1 MTTRA
6 SRADISAPPGRRESG
21 GAWVTTVRKHTRL
34 TLAAAVVALLATA
47 FTGTA
52 RAAATAGEPVWGEG
66 WVQQDSHPVLRPG
79 AAADERL
86 ADAMAAGAPYHWTGR
101 QAACLNALWMKV
113 SLFDN
118 FYIEGLSG
126 DKGIAQLAGWVADPA
141 PPGPSWERADGWF
154 NARPDVQIG
163 EGLVDIEIYWGSP
176 CNEWAHDAPASDPP
190 GAYPLEPVSPAHPG
204 WRAQAGHLTFIA
216 EGGRL
221 ALDPETFEFICG
233 LPGLPAAKP
242 APACAGITPATTWP
256 L

>member
-6 SRADISAPPGRRESG
+6 SQADISAPAGRRESG
-21 GAWVTTVRKHTRL
+21 GAWTATVRKHARL
-34 TLAAAVVALLATA
+34 ALAAAVVALLATV

-52 RAAATAGEPVWGEG
+52 SAAATAGEPVWGKG
-66 WVQQDSHPVLRPG
+66 WVHQDGRPVLWPD
-79 AAADERL
+79 APAFERL
-86 ADAMAAGAPYHWTGR
+86 ADTMAAAAPYHWTGR
-101 QAACLNALWMKV
+101 QAACLNQLWMKV

-118 FYIEGLSG
+118 FYRDDLFN
-126 DKGIAQLAGWVADPA
+126 GIAGLAGWVADPA
-141 PPGPSWERADGWF
+141 PQGPSWERADGWF

-176 CNEWAHDAPASDPP
+176 CDEWAHDAPASDPP

-204 WRAQAGHLTFIA
+204 WRAQAGHLTFIV

-233 LPGLPAAKP
+233 LPGLPAARP